1 MTTTTTA
8 KIFRLRKIAG
18 LNHTISAISQTNT
31 TMRDALN
38 TADAWGESNKDAKQY
53 TRNKKTY

>member
-8 KIFRLRKIAG
+8 KIFHLREIAD
-18 LNHTISAISQTNT
+18 LNHTISAISQTNMT
-31 TMRDALN
+31 IRDALN
-38 TADAWGESNKDAKQY
+38 TADAWAESNKDARQY